1 VAWQVRQIIDWKVFS
16 QGNQRESQSKVV
28 SFQSF
33 LWNKHVDKHGIQVGK
48 LHTPKAI
55 SEEPI
60 VDLYNRNKNVQ
71 VAFRSKNN
79 I

>member
-1 VAWQVRQIIDWKVFS
+1 
-16 QGNQRESQSKVV
+16 
-28 SFQSF
+28 
-33 LWNKHVDKHGIQVGK
+33 VDKHGIQVGK